1 MGGSCRADGAPS
13 WREGLLRQ
21 TAEIAKW
28 FRFETHACVGS
39 RVCPTTV
46 AGLLLGASV
55 GGEGVAQ
62 SGNGVDLGTIYQLLS
77 EVAETVRSHSEEFVR
92 VNGKL
97 NELIGTVG
105 QHTRKLNEL
114 VGTVGQ
120 HTQKLNE
127 LVGTVNE
134 HSRRFDQI
142 SAVLNEHGRTLGEQ
156 GRKLDDVS
164 FGVNDLR
171 STVADYHQT
180 VTGHGIH
187 YTELEER
194 VDKVERYLKLESN

>member
-1 MGGSCRADGAPS
+1 M
-13 WREGLLRQ
+13 
-21 TAEIAKW
+21 
-28 FRFETHACVGS
+28 
-39 RVCPTTV
+39 
-46 AGLLLGASV
+46 
-55 GGEGVAQ
+55 AQ